1 MKNARLYYEHAIQL
15 WQQAHEQG
23 ETSEPTLE
31 SERINGSD
39 ALSPEEELS
48 NAINQAINFNN
59 LSVIELRQKNY
70 QDASKA
76 AKSALNCIES
86 KLMEQMNRISQIQL
100 KANAAFVEN
109 LLVLLVAYFNF
120 GMC

>member
-1 MKNARLYYEHAIQL
+1 M
-15 WQQAHEQG
+15 
-23 ETSEPTLE
+23 T
-31 SERINGSD
+31 
-39 ALSPEEELS
+39 LSPEEELS

-70 QDASKA
+70 QEASRA
-76 AKSALNCIES
+76 AKSALGCIEG
-86 KLMEQMNRISQIQL
+86 KLMDQMNKLSQIQL

-120 GMC
+120 GMCQLKTGMKSADAS